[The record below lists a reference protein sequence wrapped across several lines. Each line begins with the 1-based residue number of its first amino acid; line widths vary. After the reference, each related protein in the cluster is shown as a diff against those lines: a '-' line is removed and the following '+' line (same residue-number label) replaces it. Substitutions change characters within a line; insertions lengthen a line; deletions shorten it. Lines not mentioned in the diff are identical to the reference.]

1 MSMPLKE
8 WLIKKLSLK
17 LLIPERVI
25 DAVISDQFVSA
36 YRATTT
42 HNSIELSGFGKF
54 VFSQHKAKKQMEKYE
69 HQILIFNNILK
80 DGIREAEHKRV
91 QVMLNGV
98 LKNVE
103 HLKPKIR

>member
-1 MSMPLKE
+1 
-8 WLIKKLSLK
+8 
-17 LLIPERVI
+17 
-25 DAVISDQFVSA
+25 
-36 YRATTT
+36 
-42 HNSIELSGFGKF
+42 
-54 VFSQHKAKKQMEKYE
+54 MEKYE